1 MNLVSLGHGLT
12 VTTAAW
18 SNVSLPDLVLRPLEG
33 NDDVLPFKEMWL
45 AENDNP
51 ALRCLVSTAHVLAGR
66 VRRGNSDWLP
76 RQVRFDE
83 ASGSISADARKRDP
97 SP

>member
-33 NDDVLPFKEMWL
+33 NDDVLPFKAIWL

-51 ALRCLVSTAHVLAGR
+51 ALRCLVSTAHVLAGK
-66 VRRGNSDWLP
+66 VRRGSSDWLP
-76 RQVRFDE
+76 RQVSSE
-83 ASGSISADARKRDP
+83 VVSGSICADARRHDP